1 MDRSLYERDE
11 NALSKL
17 QKLRFFP
24 LAVTGGE
31 GAYLHAEDGRRLLDL
46 SASWGAASLGHAH
59 PALREAVASA
69 FDTQA
74 GASILSTA
82 NEPAIL
88 LAERLLDIVPGEAER
103 RVWLGHS
110 GSDANETVARAV
122 VAATGKRR
130 ILSFSGA
137 YHGGTAGSMAVS
149 GHSVQE
155 HAERSD
161 GLQLV
166 PYPDAYRAQD
176 GTHAGEA
183 VLAQLEEMFST
194 TCPPSEVA
202 AFFIEPIQS
211 DGGLL
216 VPPDGFLRSLHALC
230 HRYGILT
237 VCDEVKV
244 GLGRSG
250 RLHCFEHD
258 GWAPDIVVLGKGLGG
273 GLPISAAIG
282 PARVMNHATA
292 FSMQTLHGNPV
303 CARAAL
309 AVLDTIERDG
319 LVSNAATTGEHLM
332 TGLKKLQQSQDA
344 VGDVRGH
351 GLAIGVELVKD
362 RVSKEPAAE
371 LAAMTVYR
379 AFELGAVFHY
389 VGMASNVL
397 ELTPALILD
406 KAQADDA
413 VRVISQAI
421 EDAVAGKVPAS
432 KLTAFEGW

>member
-1 MDRSLYERDE
+1 MDLSLYERDE

-31 GAYLHAEDGRRLLDL
+31 GVYLFSEDGRRLLDL

-59 PALREAVASA
+59 PALNEALVSAVAR
-69 FDTQA
+69 QA
-74 GASILSTA
+74 GASTLSTA
-82 NEPAIL
+82 NEPAVL
-88 LAERLLDIVPGEAER
+88 LAEKLLQIVPGEPGR

-110 GSDANETVARAV
+110 GSDANETVARVV
-122 VAATGKRR
+122 VAATGRNR

-149 GHSVQE
+149 GHSVQA

-166 PYPDAYRAQD
+166 PYPDAYRSAVGAD
-176 GTHAGEA
+176 AGEA
-183 VLAQLEEMFST
+183 VLTQLERMFATS
-194 TCPPSEVA
+194 CPPSEVA

-216 VPPDGFLRSLHALC
+216 VPPDGFLKKLAELC
-230 HRYGILT
+230 RRHGILT

-250 RLHCFEHD
+250 KLHCFEHD
-258 GWAPDIVVLGKGLGG
+258 GWTPDIVVLGKGLGG

-282 PARVMNHATA
+282 PARIMNHATA

-303 CARAAL
+303 CASAAL
-309 AVLDTIERDG
+309 AVLDTIERDS
-319 LVSNAATTGEHLM
+319 LVGNAAAIGEHMLN
-332 TGLKKLQQSQDA
+332 GLKGLQRTQDA
-344 VGDVRGH
+344 IGDVRGH

-362 RVSKEPAAE
+362 PASKEPAVD

-379 AFELGAVFHY
+379 AFELGAVFYY
-389 VGMASNVL
+389 VGMQSNVL
-397 ELTPALILD
+397 ELTPPLILD
-406 KAQADDA
+406 IEQADEA
-413 VRVISQAI
+413 VRLIGQAI
-421 EDAVAGKVPAS
+421 DDAASGKVPAA
-432 KLTAFEGW
+432 KLAAFEGW

>member
-1 MDRSLYERDE
+1 MDLSLYERDE

-31 GAYLHAEDGRRLLDL
+31 GVYLFSEDGRRLLDL

-59 PALREAVASA
+59 PALNEALVSAVAL
-69 FDTQA
+69 QA
-74 GASILSTA
+74 GASTLSTA
-82 NEPAIL
+82 NEPAVL
-88 LAERLLDIVPGEAER
+88 LAEKLLQIVPGEPGR

-110 GSDANETVARAV
+110 GSDANETVARVV
-122 VAATGKRR
+122 VAATGRNR

-149 GHSVQE
+149 GHSVQA

-166 PYPDAYRAQD
+166 PYPDAYRSAVGAD
-176 GTHAGEA
+176 AGEA
-183 VLAQLEEMFST
+183 VLTQLERMFATS
-194 TCPPSEVA
+194 CPPSEVA

-216 VPPDGFLRSLHALC
+216 VPPDGFLKKLAELC
-230 HRYGILT
+230 RRHGILT

-250 RLHCFEHD
+250 KLHCFEHD
-258 GWAPDIVVLGKGLGG
+258 GWTPDIVVLGKGLGG

-282 PARVMNHATA
+282 PARIMNHATA

-303 CARAAL
+303 CASAAL
-309 AVLDTIERDG
+309 AVLDTIERDS
-319 LVSNAATTGEHLM
+319 LVGNAAAIGEHMLN
-332 TGLKKLQQSQDA
+332 GLKGLQRTQDA
-344 VGDVRGH
+344 IGDVRGH

-362 RVSKEPAAE
+362 PASKEPAVD

-379 AFELGAVFHY
+379 AFELGAVFYY
-389 VGMASNVL
+389 VGMQSNVL
-397 ELTPALILD
+397 ELTPPLILD
-406 KAQADDA
+406 IEQADEA
-413 VRVISQAI
+413 VRLIGQAI
-421 EDAVAGKVPAS
+421 DDAASGKVPAA
-432 KLTAFEGW
+432 KLAAFEGW